1 MELGLFS
8 FAEVPPGHTQ
18 SSRLRDLVEEIELA
32 DQLGLD
38 VFGVGEHHR
47 PDYAASSP
55 AVVLAAAAART
66 KQIRLTSSVTVL
78 SSEDPVRAFQQFS
91 TLDLLSDGRAE
102 MIVGRGS
109 FTESFPLF
117 GQDLQD
123 YDSLFSEKL
132 ELLLALRADER
143 VNWSGRH
150 RAPLTGQGV
159 YPRPQQDPLPVWI
172 AVGGTPNSVIRA
184 GVLGLPLAL
193 AIIGGQPKR
202 FAPLVDLY
210 YRAAAEA
217 GHDPAAL
224 KVSINGH
231 GFLADTT
238 ERAVEIAYAP
248 FKATMDRIG
257 AERGWPPS
265 SRAHFDA
272 ERSLEGALVLGN
284 AQEAIDKLLYAHEL
298 FGHDRHLLQLTVGPI
313 EHADVMRAIEIFG
326 RDVAPV
332 VRREVASRTGAAEV
346 VAS

>member
-8 FAEVPPGHTQ
+8 FAEVPLGQTQ

-32 DQLGLD
+32 DELGLD

-47 PDYAASSP
+47 TDYAASAP
-55 AVVLAAAAART
+55 AVVLAAAASRT
-66 KQIRLTSSVTVL
+66 QTIRLTSAVTVL
-78 SSEDPVRAFQQFS
+78 SSDDPVRVFQDFA

-102 MIVGRGS
+102 IMVGRGS

-123 YDSLFSEKL
+123 YDTLFSEKL
-132 ELLLALRADER
+132 DLLLQLRQSER
-143 VNWSGRH
+143 VTWSGRH
-150 RAPLTGQGV
+150 RASLNGQGV

-193 AIIGGQPKR
+193 AIIGGQPAR

-210 YRAAAEA
+210 RRAGAEA
-217 GHDPAAL
+217 GHDPDAL
-224 KVSINGH
+224 SVSINGH
-231 GFLADTT
+231 GFLAETDA
-238 ERAVEIAYAP
+238 RAVEIAEAP
-248 FKATMDRIG
+248 FMATMSRIG
-257 AERGWPPS
+257 RERGWPAPTPD
-265 SRAHFDA
+265 HL
-272 ERSLEGALVLGN
+272 ERERQPDGALVLGS
-284 AQEAIDKLLYAHEL
+284 AQHAIDKILYAHEL

-313 EHADVMRAIEIFG
+313 AHRDVMRAIEIFG

-332 VRREVASRTGAAEV
+332 VRREVASREGVAA
-346 VAS
+346 

>member
-8 FAEVPPGHTQ
+8 FAEVPPGQTQ

-47 PDYAASSP
+47 PDYASSAP
-55 AVVLAAAAART
+55 AVVLAAAASRT
-66 KQIRLTSSVTVL
+66 ERIRLTSAVTVL
-78 SSEDPVRAFQQFS
+78 SSEDPVRAFQQYA

-117 GQDLQD
+117 GQDLRD

-132 ELLLALRADER
+132 QLLLQLREEER
-143 VNWSGRH
+143 VTWSGRH
-150 RAPLTGQGV
+150 RPKLTGQGV
-159 YPRPQQDPLPVWI
+159 YPRPKQDPLPIWI

-184 GVLGLPLAL
+184 GVLGLPLAI
-193 AIIGGQPKR
+193 AIIGGQPAR

-210 YRAAAEA
+210 YKAAAEA
-217 GHDPAAL
+217 GHDPSTL
-224 KVSINGH
+224 RVSINAH

-257 AERGWPPS
+257 RERGWPPQ

-272 ERSLEGALVLGN
+272 ERSLEGALILGS
-284 AQEAIDKLLYAHEL
+284 AQEAIDKILYAHEL

-313 EHADVMRAIEIFG
+313 DHADVMRAIEIYG

-332 VRREVASRTGAAEV
+332 VREEVASRAENAA
-346 VAS
+346 AR

>member
-1 MELGLFS
+1 MQLGLFS
-8 FAEVPPGHTQ
+8 FAEVPPGQTQ

-47 PDYAASSP
+47 PDYAASAP

-78 SSEDPVRAFQQFS
+78 SSEDPVRAFQQFA

-117 GQDLQD
+117 GQDLRD
-123 YDSLFSEKL
+123 YDALFSEKL
-132 ELLLALRADER
+132 ELLLKVRAEEH
-143 VNWSGRH
+143 VTWTGRH

-159 YPRPQQDPLPVWI
+159 YPRPQQDELPIWV

-193 AIIGGQPKR
+193 AIIGGQPAR

-210 YRAAAEA
+210 RRAATEA
-217 GHDPAAL
+217 GHDPSTL
-224 KVSINGH
+224 SVSINGH
-231 GFLADTT
+231 GFLSDTT
-238 ERAVEIAYAP
+238 EEAVAIAMGP
-248 FKATMDRIG
+248 FMETMGRIG
-257 AERGWPPS
+257 QERGWPPP
-265 SRAHFDA
+265 SRRQFDA

-284 AQEAIDKLLYAHEL
+284 AQEAIDKLLYAHDL

-313 EHADVMRAIEIFG
+313 DHADVMRAIEIFG

-332 VRREVASRTGAAEV
+332 VRREVASRAEP
-346 VAS
+346 VAG

>member
-8 FAEVPPGHTQ
+8 FAEVPPGQTQ

-32 DQLGLD
+32 DELGLD

-47 PDYAASSP
+47 MDYAASAP
-55 AVVLAAAAART
+55 AVVLAAAASRT
-66 KQIRLTSSVTVL
+66 RQIRLTSSVTVL
-78 SSEDPVRAFQQFS
+78 SSEDPVRAFQQFA

-132 ELLLALRADER
+132 ELLLKLRREER
-143 VNWSGRH
+143 VTWSGRH
-150 RAPLTGQGV
+150 RAPLAGQGV
-159 YPRPQQDPLPVWI
+159 YPRPQQDELPVWV
-172 AVGGTPNSVIRA
+172 AVGGTPTSVIRA

-193 AIIGGQPKR
+193 AIIGGQPAR

-210 YRAAAEA
+210 RQAAAEA

-231 GFLADTT
+231 GFLADTPEAARVT
-238 ERAVEIAYAP
+238 ALEP
-248 FKATMDRIG
+248 FMTTMGRIG
-257 AERGWPPS
+257 RERGWPPP
-265 SRAHFDA
+265 SRAQFEA
-272 ERSLEGALVLGN
+272 ETRLDGALVLGS
-284 AQEAIDKLLYAHEL
+284 AQEAIDKLLYAHGL

-313 EHADVMRAIEIFG
+313 EHAHVMRAIEIFG

-332 VRREVASRTGAAEV
+332 VRREVAARAESAA
-346 VAS
+346 A